1 VTAPLSC
8 LQYPVSPRENQS
20 LNVIVCGK
28 VIPAST
34 VTIEIDANRK
44 RMVRKGV
51 PHELDPAAAS
61 AVEEGLRL
69 TEKHGGAVTLI
80 TMGISDA
87 TIGIRNALAMG
98 AASAVHILDDAVA
111 GSDTLGTA
119 KVLAAAIKKQEF
131 DLVICAT
138 ESSDSYSGI
147 VPGQIAHLLGVPP
160 LTFAKE
166 ITIDGK
172 QITIKRQSETG
183 YDVVES
189 SLPALV
195 AVSSGINEPRYPQLK
210 GIMAAKKKEIKV
222 YTAADLGL
230 PPEQVGESGAREKV
244 LGVGRPPKR
253 QAGKVVTD
261 EGEGG
266 KQVADFLAEIKV
278 I

>member
-1 VTAPLSC
+1 MNIV
-8 LQYPVSPRENQS
+8 
-20 LNVIVCGK
+20 VCGK
-28 VIPAST
+28 VIPASS
-34 VTIEIDANRK
+34 VTIEIDPNTR

-61 AVEEGLRL
+61 AVEEALRL
-69 TEKHGGAVTLI
+69 TEKHGGTVTLV
-80 TMGISDA
+80 TMGIADA

-98 AASAVHILDDAVA
+98 VTSAVHILDDAVA

-119 KVLAAAIKKQEF
+119 KILAAAIKKQPF

-147 VPGQIAHLLGVPP
+147 VPGQIAHFLRVPP
-160 LTFAKE
+160 MTFAKE
-166 ITIDGK
+166 IIVDGDK
-172 QITIKRQSETG
+172 ILIKRQSESG
-183 YDVVES
+183 YDLVES
-189 SLPALV
+189 SFPVLV

-230 PPEQVGESGAREKV
+230 APDQVGEKGAREKV
-244 LGVGRPPKR
+244 LTVGRPPKR
-253 QAGKVVTD
+253 QAGRVVID

-266 KQVADFLAEIKV
+266 KQIAAFLAEIKV

>member
-1 VTAPLSC
+1 M
-8 LQYPVSPRENQS
+8 
-20 LNVIVCGK
+20 NVVVCGK
-28 VIPAST
+28 VIPASS
-34 VTIEIDANRK
+34 VTIEIDSNTK

-61 AVEEGLRL
+61 AVEEALRL
-69 TEKHGGAVTLI
+69 TEKHGGTVILV

-98 AASAVHILDDAVA
+98 ATSAVHILDEAVA

-119 KVLAAAIKKQEF
+119 KILAAAIKKQPF

-147 VPGQIAHLLGVPP
+147 VPGQIAYFLGVPP
-160 LTFAKE
+160 VTFAKE
-166 ITIDGK
+166 ISVAGSTI
-172 QITIKRQSETG
+172 IIKRQSESG
-183 YDVVES
+183 YDLIECA
-189 SLPALV
+189 LPALV

-230 PPEQVGESGAREKV
+230 APDQVGENGAREKV
-244 LGVGRPPKR
+244 LTVGRPAKR

-261 EGEGG
+261 EGDGG
-266 KQVADFLAEIKV
+266 KQIADFLAEIKV

>member
-1 VTAPLSC
+1 MNIV
-8 LQYPVSPRENQS
+8 
-20 LNVIVCGK
+20 VCGK
-28 VIPAST
+28 VIPASS
-34 VTIEIDANRK
+34 VTIEIDQNTK

-61 AVEEGLRL
+61 AVEEALRL
-69 TEKHGGAVTLI
+69 TETHGGTVTLV
-80 TMGISDA
+80 TMGITDA

-98 AASAVHILDDAVA
+98 VTSAVHILDDAVA

-119 KVLAAAIKKQEF
+119 KILAAAIKKQPF

-147 VPGQIAHLLGVPP
+147 VPGQIAYFLRVPP
-160 LTFAKE
+160 MTFAKE
-166 ITIDGK
+166 IIIEGDR
-172 QITIKRQSETG
+172 ILIKRQSESG
-183 YDVVES
+183 YDLVES
-189 SLPALV
+189 NLPVLV

-230 PPEQVGESGAREKV
+230 PPDEVGEKGAREKV
-244 LGVGRPPKR
+244 LTVGRPPKR
-253 QAGKVVTD
+253 QAGKVVVD

-266 KQVADFLAEIKV
+266 KQIADFLAEIKV

>member
-1 VTAPLSC
+1 
-8 LQYPVSPRENQS
+8 
-20 LNVIVCGK
+20 LNVVVCGK

-34 VTIEIDANRK
+34 VTIELDASSK
-44 RMVRKGV
+44 RMIRKGV

-69 TEKHGGAVTLI
+69 TEKHGGQVVLV
-80 TMGISDA
+80 TMGTSDA

-98 AASAVHILDDAVA
+98 VTSAVHILDDAVA

-119 KVLAAAIKKQEF
+119 KLLAAAIKKLEY
-131 DLVICAT
+131 DIVICAT

-147 VPGQIAHLLGVPP
+147 VHGQIAQMLGIPP

-166 ITIDGK
+166 IAVDGGK
-172 QITIKRQSETG
+172 LTIKRQSESG
-183 YDVVES
+183 YDVVEAA
-189 SLPALV
+189 LPALV
-195 AVSSGINEPRYPQLK
+195 ACSSGINEPRYPQLK

-222 YTAADLGL
+222 MTAADLGV
-230 PPEQVGESGAREKV
+230 PADQVGEQGAREKV
-244 LGVGRPPKR
+244 LTIGRPPKR
-253 QAGKVVTD
+253 QAGKAVTD

-266 KQVADFLAEIKV
+266 KQIADFLAEIKV

>member
-1 VTAPLSC
+1 
-8 LQYPVSPRENQS
+8 

-34 VTIEIDANRK
+34 VTIEIDNNSK
-44 RMVRKGV
+44 RLVRKGV

-69 TEKHGGAVTLI
+69 TEKHGGAVVLV
-80 TMGISDA
+80 TMGTSDA

-98 AASAVHILDDAVA
+98 VTSAVHILDDAVA

-119 KVLAAAIKKQEF
+119 KLLAAAIKKQEY

-138 ESSDSYSGI
+138 ESGDSYSGI
-147 VPGQIAHLLGVPP
+147 VHGQIAQLLGLPP

-166 ITIDGK
+166 ITVEGGN
-172 QITIKRQSETG
+172 ITIKRQSESG
-183 YDVVES
+183 FDIVES

-195 AVSSGINEPRYPQLK
+195 ACSSGINEPRYPQLK

-230 PPEQVGESGAREKV
+230 SPEHVGEKGAREKV
-244 LGVGRPPKR
+244 LTIGRPPMR
-253 QAGKVVTD
+253 QAGKAVTD

-266 KQVADFLAEIKV
+266 KQIADFLAEIKV

>member
-1 VTAPLSC
+1 
-8 LQYPVSPRENQS
+8 
-20 LNVIVCGK
+20 LNIVVCGK
-28 VIPAST
+28 VIPASS
-34 VTIEIDANRK
+34 VTIEIDPNTK

-61 AVEEGLRL
+61 AVEEALRL
-69 TEKHGGAVTLI
+69 TEKHAGTVTLV

-98 AASAVHILDDAVA
+98 VTSAVHILDDAVA
-111 GSDTLGTA
+111 GSDTLATA
-119 KVLAAAIKKQEF
+119 KILAAAIKKQPF

-147 VPGQIAHLLGVPP
+147 VPGQIAHFLRVPP
-160 LTFAKE
+160 MTFAKE
-166 ITIDGK
+166 IVIDGDL
-172 QITIKRQSETG
+172 IAIKRQSESG
-183 YDVVES
+183 YDLVES
-189 SLPALV
+189 TLPVVV

-230 PPEQVGESGAREKV
+230 PPDQVGEKGAREKV
-244 LGVGRPPKR
+244 LSVGRPPKR
-253 QAGKVVTD
+253 QAGKVVID

-266 KQVADFLAEIKV
+266 KQIADFLAEIKV

>member
-1 VTAPLSC
+1 MNIV
-8 LQYPVSPRENQS
+8 
-20 LNVIVCGK
+20 VCGK
-28 VIPAST
+28 VIPASS
-34 VTIEIDANRK
+34 VTIEIDQNTK

-51 PHELDPAAAS
+51 PHELDPAAAC
-61 AVEEGLRL
+61 AVEEALRL
-69 TEKHGGAVTLI
+69 TEKQGGTVTLV

-98 AASAVHILDDAVA
+98 VTSAVHILDDAVA

-119 KVLAAAIKKQEF
+119 KILAAAIKKQPF

-147 VPGQIAHLLGVPP
+147 VPGQIAYFLGVPP
-160 LTFAKE
+160 MTFAKE
-166 ITIDGK
+166 ILIDEDR
-172 QITIKRQSETG
+172 ISIKRQSESG
-183 YDVVES
+183 YDLVES

-222 YTAADLGL
+222 YTAADLEL
-230 PPEQVGESGAREKV
+230 PADQVGEKGAREKV
-244 LGVGRPPKR
+244 LTVGRPPKR
-253 QAGKVVTD
+253 QAGKVVVD

-266 KQVADFLAEIKV
+266 KQIADFLAEIKV

>member
-1 VTAPLSC
+1 M
-8 LQYPVSPRENQS
+8 
-20 LNVIVCGK
+20 CGK

-34 VTIEIDANRK
+34 VTIEIDANSR
-44 RMVRKGV
+44 RMARKGV

-69 TEKHGGAVTLI
+69 TEKHGGAVTLV
-80 TMGISDA
+80 TMGTSDA

-119 KVLAAAIKKQEF
+119 KLLAAAIKKQPY
-131 DLVICAT
+131 DVVLCAT
-138 ESSDSYSGI
+138 ESSDSYSGL
-147 VPGQIAHLLGVPP
+147 VHGQIAQLLGIPP

-166 ITIDGK
+166 IVVDGNK
-172 QITIKRQSETG
+172 ITIKRQSESG
-183 YDVVES
+183 YDVVEAA
-189 SLPALV
+189 LPALV
-195 AVSSGINEPRYPQLK
+195 ACSSGINEPRYPQLK

-222 YTAADLGL
+222 FTAADLGV
-230 PPEQVGESGAREKV
+230 PADQVGEKGAREKV
-244 LGVGRPPKR
+244 LTIGRPPKR
-253 QAGKVVTD
+253 QAGKAVTD

-266 KQVADFLAEIKV
+266 KQIADFLAEIKV

>member
-1 VTAPLSC
+1 MNIV
-8 LQYPVSPRENQS
+8 
-20 LNVIVCGK
+20 VCGK
-28 VIPAST
+28 VIPASS
-34 VTIEIDANRK
+34 VTIEIDPNTR

-61 AVEEGLRL
+61 AVEEALRL
-69 TEKHGGAVTLI
+69 TEKHGGTVTLV

-98 AASAVHILDDAVA
+98 VTSAVHILDDAVA

-119 KVLAAAIKKQEF
+119 KILAAAIKKQQF

-147 VPGQIAHLLGVPP
+147 VPGQIAHFLRVPP
-160 LTFAKE
+160 MTFAKE
-166 ITIDGK
+166 IIVDGDK
-172 QITIKRQSETG
+172 ILIKRQSESG
-183 YDVVES
+183 YDLVES
-189 SLPALV
+189 SLPVLV

-230 PPEQVGESGAREKV
+230 APDQVGEKGAREKV
-244 LGVGRPPKR
+244 LTVGRPPKR
-253 QAGKVVTD
+253 QAGRVVID
-261 EGEGG
+261 EGDGG
-266 KQVADFLAEIKV
+266 KQIAEFLAEIKV

>member
-1 VTAPLSC
+1 MNIV
-8 LQYPVSPRENQS
+8 
-20 LNVIVCGK
+20 VCGK
-28 VIPAST
+28 VIPASS
-34 VTIEIDANRK
+34 VTIEIDPNTR

-61 AVEEGLRL
+61 AVEEALRL
-69 TEKHGGAVTLI
+69 TEKHSGIVTLV

-98 AASAVHILDDAVA
+98 VTSAVHILDDAVA

-119 KVLAAAIKKQEF
+119 KILAAAIKKQPF

-160 LTFAKE
+160 MTFAKE
-166 ITIDGK
+166 ILIDDDR
-172 QITIKRQSETG
+172 IAIKRQSESG
-183 YDVVES
+183 YDLVES
-189 SLPALV
+189 KLPALV

-210 GIMAAKKKEIKV
+210 GIMAAKKKEIKI

-230 PPEQVGESGAREKV
+230 PPDQVGEKGAREKV
-244 LGVGRPPKR
+244 LTVGRPPKR
-253 QAGKVVTD
+253 QAGKVVID

-266 KQVADFLAEIKV
+266 KQIAEFLAEIKV

>member
-1 VTAPLSC
+1 LDIV
-8 LQYPVSPRENQS
+8 
-20 LNVIVCGK
+20 VCGK

-34 VTIEIDANRK
+34 VTIEIDPNTK
-44 RMVRKGV
+44 RMIRKGV
-51 PHELDPAAAS
+51 THELDPAAAS

-69 TEKHGGAVTLI
+69 TEKHGGTVTLI
-80 TMGISDA
+80 TMGISDI

-98 AASAVHILDDAVA
+98 AMSAVHILDDVVA

-119 KVLAAAIKKQEF
+119 KLLAAAIKKQAF
-131 DLVICAT
+131 DLGIGAT

-147 VPGQIAHLLGVPP
+147 VPGQIAQLLGIPP
-160 LTFAKE
+160 VTFAKE
-166 ITIDGK
+166 ITVDGGK
-172 QITIKRQSETG
+172 IAIKRQSESG
-183 YDVVES
+183 YDIVEAT
-189 SLPALV
+189 LPALV

-230 PPEQVGESGAREKV
+230 PADQVGEKGAREKV
-244 LGVGRPPKR
+244 LTIGRPPMR

-266 KQVADFLAEIKV
+266 KQIADFLAEIKV

>member
-1 VTAPLSC
+1 MDIV
-8 LQYPVSPRENQS
+8 
-20 LNVIVCGK
+20 VCGK
-28 VIPAST
+28 VIPASS
-34 VTIEIDANRK
+34 VTIEIDANTK

-51 PHELDPAAAS
+51 THELDPAAAI

-69 TEKHGGAVTLI
+69 VEKNGGAVTLV

-98 AASAVHILDDAVA
+98 ATSAVHILDDAVA

-119 KVLAAAIKKQEF
+119 KLLAAAIKKQPF
-131 DLVICAT
+131 DLVLCAT

-147 VPGQIAHLLGVPP
+147 VPGQIAQILGIPP

-166 ITIDGK
+166 LAVEGNKITV
-172 QITIKRQSETG
+172 KRQSENG

-189 SLPALV
+189 ALPVLV
-195 AVSSGINEPRYPQLK
+195 TVTSGMNEPRYPQLK

-230 PPEQVGESGAREKV
+230 GADQVGEAGAREKV
-244 LGVGRPPKR
+244 LTVGRPPAR
-253 QAGKVVTD
+253 TAGKIVTD

-266 KQVADFLAEIKV
+266 KQIVGFLAEVKV

>member
-1 VTAPLSC
+1 MNIV
-8 LQYPVSPRENQS
+8 
-20 LNVIVCGK
+20 VCGK
-28 VIPAST
+28 VIPASS
-34 VTIEIDANRK
+34 VTIEIDPNTR

-61 AVEEGLRL
+61 AVEEALRL
-69 TEKHGGAVTLI
+69 TEKHGGIITLV

-98 AASAVHILDDAVA
+98 VTSAVHILDDAVA

-119 KVLAAAIKKQEF
+119 KILAAAVKKQPF

-147 VPGQIAHLLGVPP
+147 VPGQIAYLLGVPP
-160 LTFAKE
+160 MTFAKE
-166 ITIDGK
+166 ILIDDDR
-172 QITIKRQSETG
+172 IAIKRQSESG
-183 YDVVES
+183 YDLVES

-230 PPEQVGESGAREKV
+230 PPDQVGEKGAREKV
-244 LGVGRPPKR
+244 LTVGRPPKR
-253 QAGKVVTD
+253 QSGKVVVD

-266 KQVADFLAEIKV
+266 KQIADFLAEIKV

>member
-1 VTAPLSC
+1 
-8 LQYPVSPRENQS
+8 
-20 LNVIVCGK
+20 LNVVICGK

-34 VTIEIDANRK
+34 VTIEIDPNTK
-44 RMVRKGV
+44 RMARKGV

-69 TEKHGGAVTLI
+69 TEKHGGAVTLV
-80 TMGISDA
+80 TMGISDV

-119 KVLAAAIKKQEF
+119 KLLAAAIKKLEF
-131 DLVICAT
+131 DLVLCAT

-147 VPGQIAHLLGVPP
+147 VPGQIAYFLGVPA

-166 ITIDGK
+166 IAVDGSK
-172 QITIKRQSETG
+172 VTVHRQSESG

-189 SLPALV
+189 TLPALI
-195 AVSSGINEPRYPQLK
+195 ACSSGINEPRYPQLK

-230 PPEQVGESGAREKV
+230 AADQVGEKGAREKV
-244 LGVGRPPKR
+244 LTIGRPPMR
-253 QAGKVVTD
+253 QAGKAVTD

-266 KQVADFLAEIKV
+266 KQIADYLAEIKV

>member
-1 VTAPLSC
+1 
-8 LQYPVSPRENQS
+8 
-20 LNVIVCGK
+20 LNVVVCGK
-28 VIPAST
+28 VIPASS
-34 VTIEIDANRK
+34 VTIEIDPNAK

-69 TEKHGGAVTLI
+69 TEKHGGSVTLI
-80 TMGISDA
+80 TMGISEI

-98 AASAVHILDDAVA
+98 ATSAVHILDDAVA

-119 KVLAAAIKKQEF
+119 KILAAAIKQQPF

-147 VPGQIAHLLGVPP
+147 VPGQIAHLLGIPP
-160 LTFAKE
+160 VTFARE
-166 ITIDGK
+166 ITVEGSS
-172 QITIKRQSETG
+172 ITIKRQSETG

-189 SLPALV
+189 TLPALV

-230 PPEQVGESGAREKV
+230 SPEQVGETGAKEKV
-244 LGVGRPPKR
+244 LSVARPPKR
-253 QAGKVVTD
+253 EAGKVVTD

-266 KQVADFLAEIKV
+266 KQIADFLAEIKV